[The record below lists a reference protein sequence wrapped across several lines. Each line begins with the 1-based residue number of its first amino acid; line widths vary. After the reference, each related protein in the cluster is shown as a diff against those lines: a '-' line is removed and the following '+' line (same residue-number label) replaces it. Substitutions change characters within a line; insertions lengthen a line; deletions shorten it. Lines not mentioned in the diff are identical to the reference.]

1 VALDRR
7 LAVALALSLA
17 LATTACVGRRS
28 SDYTPPP
35 APTVPPTTAARA
47 DGLASFDIRVTDDGY
62 SSADQVP
69 AGRVAITL
77 HNDGHV
83 QRNAQFLRV
92 NDGVSLAQLAATFQ
106 NDQRAAMSLVS
117 FAGGPG
123 TVPPG
128 GTQLVVQDL
137 AEGQYVMVTLLLG
150 EDGFQYVPSGMFK
163 PFRVLAAGAP
173 PTSAPL
179 PGDEVLLL
187 QDFGFGIPRMT
198 AGSHTLRLDNVG
210 KVPHEILVKR
220 MEPQKTLADALAF
233 VLTPVGTPPYA
244 DAGGALVF
252 PGSQSVSMT
261 LDLAPGQYVAICYF
275 RDSVTRKTHAE
286 LGMIRDF
293 TVD

>member
-1 VALDRR
+1 MSLDRR
-7 LAVALALSLA
+7 LVVALSLA
-17 LATTACVGRRS
+17 LVTTACVGRRTS
-28 SDYTPPP
+28 EYTPPP
-35 APTVPPTTAARA
+35 APTAPSAGAPRT
-47 DGLASFDIRVTDDGY
+47 DGLTTFEIRVTDDGY
-62 SSADQVP
+62 TSADQVS

-77 HNDGHV
+77 HNDGHG

-92 NDGVSLAQLAATFQ
+92 SDGVSLAQLATTFQ
-106 NDQRAAMSLVS
+106 NDQRSAMSLVS

-128 GTQLVVQDL
+128 GTQEVVQDL
-137 AEGQYVMVTLLLG
+137 VEGQYVMVTLLLG
-150 EDGFQYVPSGMFK
+150 EDGFQYVPPGMFK
-163 PFRVLAAGAP
+163 PFRVVAASGA
-173 PTSAPL
+173 SSSGPL
-179 PGDEVLLL
+179 PGDEVLQLE
-187 QDFGFGIPRMT
+187 DFGFGIPRLT

-220 MEPQKTLADALAF
+220 MAPEKTLADALAF

-252 PGSQSVSMT
+252 PGSQSVGMT

>member
-1 VALDRR
+1 LSAEL
-7 LAVALALSLA
+7 LAVALSLV
-17 LATTACVGRRS
+17 LLTTACVGRRS
-28 SDYTPPP
+28 TDYTPPVTPTIP
-35 APTVPPTTAARA
+35 ATSAARA
-47 DGLASFDIRVTDDGY
+47 DGLTSFEIRVTDDGY
-62 SSADQVP
+62 SSADQVS

-77 HNDGHV
+77 HNDGHG

-106 NDQRAAMSLVS
+106 NDQRSAMSLVS

-128 GTQLVVQDL
+128 GTQEVVQDL
-137 AEGQYVMVTLLLG
+137 VEGQYVMVTLLLG
-150 EDGFQYVPSGMFK
+150 EDGFQYVPPGMFK
-163 PFRVLAAGAP
+163 PFRVVPASTP

-179 PGDEVLLL
+179 PGDEVLRLE
-187 QDFGFGIPRMT
+187 DFGFGIPQLS

-220 MEPQKTLADALAF
+220 MAPETTLGDALAF

-252 PGSQSVSMT
+252 PGGQSVSMT
-261 LDLAPGQYVAICYF
+261 LELAPGQYVAICYF
-275 RDSVTRKTHAE
+275 RDSATRKTHAE